1 MPFHQIGHK
10 WPLFG
15 MFTQYLLKYNYEIV
29 VRLIF
34 CKFWAFDFFRPN
46 SSKLVQTRLLLNQKW
61 KKLIWV
67 FFLLNFSHW
76 FQFWV
81 LKKPKMINK
90 AVSFSLC
97 TWRKFF
103 FVKLSF
109 FINEMSNIIA
119 ETNDKFSH
127 DHFELLIFILA
138 HKLTI
143 LEGGLCFG
151 LFMTFVFHYW
161 SVSYYCRN

>member
-1 MPFHQIGHK
+1 MNVFFHSVFFHWIWFWSQK
-10 WPLFG
+10 WSKMINKKVASLVWICLFIKLVINDLFWACFYIY
-15 MFTQYLLKYNYEIV
+15 MLQYSYEIV

-34 CKFWAFDFFRPN
+34 CNFWAFDFFRPN

-67 FFLLNFSHW
+67 FFLLNFCHW

-97 TWRKFF
+97 TWRKIFF
-103 FVKLSF
+103 CQT
-109 FINEMSNIIA
+109 FI
-119 ETNDKFSH
+119 
-127 DHFELLIFILA
+127 
-138 HKLTI
+138 
-143 LEGGLCFG
+143 
-151 LFMTFVFHYW
+151 FH
-161 SVSYYCRN
+161 

>member
-1 MPFHQIGHK
+1 MPFHQIGHN

-61 KKLIWV
+61 KKSIWV
-67 FFLLNFSHW
+67 FFLLNFCHW

-97 TWRKFF
+97 TWRKIFF
-103 FVKLSF
+103 ASFTTFCLLVGSLAFCLDYWLAKRYLTKL
-109 FINEMSNIIA
+109 
-119 ETNDKFSH
+119 KFS
-127 DHFELLIFILA
+127 L
-138 HKLTI
+138 
-143 LEGGLCFG
+143 G
-151 LFMTFVFHYW
+151 
-161 SVSYYCRN
+161 